1 MLKNKI
7 GDLRNLLFAQLERL
21 SDDDCDIEKETTRAK
36 AMAQIAVVIVNS
48 AKVEIDFLKMHGN
61 EGAGTGFIPIEA
73 PRD

>member
-21 SDDDCDIEKETTRAK
+21 SDEDCDIEKETTRAK
-36 AMAQIAVVIVNS
+36 AMSQIAVVIVNS
-48 AKVEIDFLKMHGN
+48 AKVEIDFLKMNGN

>member
-1 MLKNKI
+1 M
-7 GDLRNLLFAQLERL
+7 
-21 SDDDCDIEKETTRAK
+21 ETTRAK